1 MPDVLWPPEW
11 WFRMRYGI
19 TTWPRWVWFRVVG
32 HPARLALSGGTGRH
46 DAAPGWFGQRS
57 PDAAQI

>member
-19 TTWPRWVWFRVVG
+19 TAWPRWMWFRVAG
-32 HPARLALSGGTGRH
+32 HPAHLAVAWGRAITSRL
-46 DAAPGWFGQRS
+46 
-57 PDAAQI
+57 